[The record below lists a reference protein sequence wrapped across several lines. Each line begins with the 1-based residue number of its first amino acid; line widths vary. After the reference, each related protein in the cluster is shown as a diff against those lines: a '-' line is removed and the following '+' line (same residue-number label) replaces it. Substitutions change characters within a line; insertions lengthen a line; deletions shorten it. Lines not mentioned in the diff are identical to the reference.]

1 MITQFAKPFVHHF
14 AQLFV
19 ANSCYGCE
27 SPLTIQERYVCL
39 NCLSQMQ
46 ETQNHL
52 RISDNEL
59 FYRLAGRVPLDGA
72 VSLYY
77 FAKSGRLQKILQH
90 LKYKGA
96 PRLGVFMGEY
106 YGHILKGQNWLDEV
120 KAVVPVPLH
129 TSRLIQRGY
138 NQSEQIARGLSN
150 VLSIPLETQ
159 LLRRVRK
166 TLTQTK
172 KSGGSRW
179 ENVSG
184 AFEVRKTPPEG
195 ILLVDDVITTGATL
209 EACIR
214 ALAQTD
220 LPPSKIYIASIGMAQ
235 KG

>member
-1 MITQFAKPFVHHF
+1 MITHL

-27 SPLTIQERYVCL
+27 SPLTIQERYICL

-46 ETQNHL
+46 ETQYH
-52 RISDNEL
+52 RKISENEL
-59 FYRLAGRVPLDGA
+59 YYRLAGRIPLDGA
-72 VSLYY
+72 MSLY
-77 FAKSGRLQKILQH
+77 FFSKSGRLQKILQH

-96 PRLGVFMGEY
+96 PRLGVFLGQY
-106 YGHILKGQNWLDEV
+106 YGFMLRGEAWLNEV
-120 KAVVPVPLH
+120 QAIVPVPLH
-129 TSRLIQRGY
+129 PTRLIQRGY
-138 NQSEQIARGLSN
+138 NQAAQIAQGLS
-150 VLSIPLETQ
+150 LALELPLETQ
-159 LLRRVRK
+159 LLRRTRK

-172 KSGGSRW
+172 KSGGNRW

-184 AFEVRKTPPEG
+184 AFELKKTPPKG

-214 ALAQTD
+214 ALTQSD
-220 LPPSKIYIASIGMAQ
+220 SPPSKIYIASIGMAQ